1 MLAAP
6 APTGCKPRAG
16 AATITPRLLE
26 NLSPLTHIMSVIEDR
41 IYIGN
46 VDYNATEEELREFF
60 ANSGVKSIE
69 IPSKTLI
76 RGKKEI
82 TRRLGFA
89 FVLFESKEAADK
101 AVEEF
106 NDKQFKSRKIFVKK
120 AVPPPTEEEKL
131 KKTEEYKAK
140 KAARQKEKAAK
151 QAAAVANG
159 DLSVETTA
167 AAGETSALAANGDK
181 GAHDDK
187 SINASATGSSPAPR
201 KKKTRKPKKKV
212 VADTEGASEPNS
224 SDSAA
229 ANTPETAATTPGSAP
244 KAPEGTPSPDTV
256 FITNL
261 HYQVRQ
267 RALIS
272 HFKEL
277 KPKWVHVP
285 LRRVPY
291 RNRKDG
297 KKATIFNKGIAFI
310 KFPNHEVQQEAI
322 SKFNGHEIEG
332 RAIIVEVAIDT
343 KEKAAEREANGAV
356 EESADTNEVKK
367 TGNKAAASEVP
378 ASA

>member
-1 MLAAP
+1 
-6 APTGCKPRAG
+6 
-16 AATITPRLLE
+16 
-26 NLSPLTHIMSVIEDR
+26 MSVIEDR

-60 ANSGVKSIE
+60 ANTGVTSVE

-89 FVLFESKEAADK
+89 FVSFESKEAADK

-131 KKTEEYKAK
+131 KKSEEYKAK

-159 DLSVETTA
+159 DSSVETTA
-167 AAGETSALAANGDK
+167 AAGETADLAVNGDQ

-187 SINASATGSSPAPR
+187 PSDAAATGKPSAPK

-212 VADTEGASEPNS
+212 VAESDAASEPNS

-229 ANTPETAATTPGSAP
+229 ATTPETAATTPGSAP

-291 RNRKDG
+291 RNRKEG
-297 KKATIFNKGIAFI
+297 NKAPIYNKGIAFI

-332 RAIIVEVAIDT
+332 RAIVVEVAIDT
-343 KEKAAEREANGAV
+343 KEKSEGANGTTE
-356 EESADTNEVKK
+356 EESEVKG
-367 TGNKAAASEVP
+367 TENNAAASEVP